1 MAWVSVVNSGRR
13 EFWLSPCRAEAVF
26 KEAPQPPAVALRL
39 YGPGAVRPSLLMAGN
54 GPQFGSIVSRPKLIF
69 SGGQLQKLNRPLI
82 DKAPNVILVALIASS
97 CLFSQGFAQS
107 APPSSPLPTII
118 KAFSGHWKLSVKFAP
133 ASGFPAGT
141 EGTGEETWRPA
152 VAGKTLLSEA
162 SWKAGPL
169 ELSLLGILW
178 WDGKDNQLHAMD
190 CNNQG
195 TSVCDP
201 KDAAESV
208 AVKWDG
214 TELTVDEP
222 ERSPDGKLVT
232 SRVTFKDI
240 KADSFTEVGSL
251 ETSPGKFQTMST
263 ILASRSGS

>member
-1 MAWVSVVNSGRR
+1 MRT
-13 EFWLSPCRAEAVF
+13 LSRDLINMIPRLILGVF
-26 KEAPQPPAVALRL
+26 A
-39 YGPGAVRPSLLMAGN
+39 LMAG
-54 GPQFGSIVSRPKLIF
+54 LCAF
-69 SGGQLQKLNRPLI
+69 SPSL
-82 DKAPNVILVALIASS
+82 
-97 CLFSQGFAQS
+97 AQS
-107 APPSSPLPTII
+107 AAPSSPLPTII
-118 KAFSGHWKLSVKFAP
+118 RAFSGHWKVTVKFEP

-141 EGTGEETWRPA
+141 EGTGEETWRAA
-152 VAGKTLLSEA
+152 VAGKTLLSEE

-178 WDGKDNQLHAMD
+178 WDGKENQLHAMD

-195 TSVCDP
+195 KSICDP

-208 AVKWDG
+208 VVKWNG
-214 TELTVDEP
+214 AELTVDEP
-222 ERSPDGKLVT
+222 ERGPDGKLVT

-263 ILASRSGS
+263 ILATRTGS

>member
-1 MAWVSVVNSGRR
+1 M
-13 EFWLSPCRAEAVF
+13 
-26 KEAPQPPAVALRL
+26 QT
-39 YGPGAVRPSLLMAGN
+39 
-54 GPQFGSIVSRPKLIF
+54 
-69 SGGQLQKLNRPLI
+69 LNRPLI
-82 DKAPNVILVALIASS
+82 DKAPNVILGVFALIASL
-97 CLFSQGFAQS
+97 CAISQSFAQS
-107 APPSSPLPTII
+107 AVPPSPLPTII
-118 KAFSGHWKLSVKFAP
+118 KTFSGHWKLTVKFEP

-152 VAGKTLLSEA
+152 AAGKTLLSEE

-169 ELSLLGILW
+169 ELSLLGIFW
-178 WDGKDNQLHAMD
+178 WDGKDNQLRAMD

-195 TSVCDP
+195 KSVCDP

-208 AVKWDG
+208 VVRWNG

-222 ERSPDGKLVT
+222 ERAPDGKLVT

-240 KADSFTEVGSL
+240 KADSFTEVGSI
-251 ETSPGKFQTMST
+251 ETSPGKFQIMST